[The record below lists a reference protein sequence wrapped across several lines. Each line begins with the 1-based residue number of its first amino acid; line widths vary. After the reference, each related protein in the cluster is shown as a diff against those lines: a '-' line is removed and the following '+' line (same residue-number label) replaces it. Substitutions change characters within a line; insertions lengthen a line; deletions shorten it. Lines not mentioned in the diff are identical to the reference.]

1 MLARRAHELANAGD
15 FRLACHLIEMAQIA
29 EPSSAEIR
37 GIRAEI
43 YKARVK
49 SETSLMATGIYRAAH
64 LDSTAEK
71 DD

>member
-1 MLARRAHELANAGD
+1 MAHIAKPTSGD
-15 FRLACHLIEMAQIA
+15 
-29 EPSSAEIR
+29 IR

-64 LDSTAEK
+64 LDSSPPTP
-71 DD
+71 